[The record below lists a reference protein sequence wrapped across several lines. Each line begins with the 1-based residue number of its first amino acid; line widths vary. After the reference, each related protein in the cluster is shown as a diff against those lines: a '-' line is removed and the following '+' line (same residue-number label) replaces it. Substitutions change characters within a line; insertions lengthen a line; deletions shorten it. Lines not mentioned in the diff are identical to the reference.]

1 MKTRLILI
9 RHGESLGNSK
19 RIILG
24 HTDWDLSDLGNR
36 QAEITAAALAGRH
49 VDAVYSSDLV
59 RAYHT
64 VLPMATSRG
73 LSVTTDSSLRELFV
87 GEWEG
92 REVHELIDAYGDLY
106 LVKWR
111 RNFGTFKAPGGESVV
126 ALGERIERALASIA
140 AKNVGK
146 TLIIGLH
153 AAAIRSFWGRISGV
167 APENLAQTYPFP
179 TNASFSEVDF
189 EDGKFYPVAYSC
201 DAHLEELVTAFNA

>member
-24 HTDWDLSDLGNR
+24 HTDWDLSALGYR
-36 QAEITAAALAGRH
+36 QAELTTAALADRH
-49 VDAVYSSDLV
+49 VDAVYSSDLI
-59 RAYHT
+59 RAYNT
-64 VLPMATSRG
+64 VLPMASSRG
-73 LSVTTDSSLRELFV
+73 LPVITDVSLRELFV

-106 LVKWR
+106 LVEWR
-111 RNFGTFKAPGGESVV
+111 QHFGTFQAPGGESVP
-126 ALGERIERALASIA
+126 ALAERIERALAKIA
-140 AKNVGK
+140 EKNAEK

-153 AAAIRSFWGRISGV
+153 AAAIRSFWGRICGV
-167 APENLAQTYPFP
+167 APEDLVDAYPFP

-189 EDGKFYPVAYSC
+189 ENGRFYPVAYSC
-201 DAHLEELVTAFNA
+201 DEHLAKLVTAFNA